1 MRRGRAVGLVGHSC
15 GVSVWLSWD
24 EWLNGLD
31 GQHREQATRLR
42 DTFARLGADDP
53 ESWVRS
59 EVSEDFAQLASFL
72 VLRSLWRDA
81 INMWSPASIGQSAVA
96 SRLLEHGADIDDLV
110 TFARAASYQAVFG
123 VLYLL
128 TAEHSDPELADTED
142 GLPGWRLMELRNG
155 VLTGRGVDML
165 HESIL
170 SMDPSG
176 NEGQDLFE

>member
-1 MRRGRAVGLVGHSC
+1 M
-15 GVSVWLSWD
+15 SVWLSWD

-31 GQHREQATRLR
+31 EHHREQAARLRETFTRLGV
-42 DTFARLGADDP
+42 DAP
-53 ESWVRS
+53 ESWARS
-59 EVSEDFAQLASFL
+59 EVSENFAQLASFL

-81 INMWSPASIGQSAVA
+81 INVWSPESIGRSAVA
-96 SRLLEHGADIDDLV
+96 SRLLEQGADADDLV
-110 TFARAASYQAVFG
+110 KFARAASYEAVFG
-123 VLYLL
+123 VLYRV
-128 TAEHSDPELADTED
+128 TGEHSDPELSDADD

-155 VLTGRGVDML
+155 GLTGRGIDML